1 MIRDVPGLA
10 PAWGALAACVLW
22 GAAGAWAEAA
32 TVEVAAYDGPINP
45 VAAEYVAEALEA
57 AGERGAEALILKLDT
72 PGGLDASM
80 RTIVKAILASGIPV
94 VVYIAPT
101 GARAAS
107 AGVFITLA
115 AHRAAMAPGTNI
127 GAAHPVALGG
137 GPMDEE
143 MKRKVENDAAAYIKS
158 LAERRGR
165 NAQWAEDAVRKS
177 VSATEREALGLRLI
191 DAVAPDLPSLLDQ
204 LHGLEVVT
212 AAGTRR
218 LATKGAEV
226 AEYPMGLRLRALSVL
241 SDPNVAYILMLIG
254 IYGLIFELSNPG
266 AIFPGVVGG
275 IALILAFYAFQTLP
289 INYAGLLLIGL
300 AVLFFLA
307 ELAVPS
313 YGLLTVGGVIALTL
327 GSLMLVRGDLPGF
340 GLSWGVVAPAVIL
353 TVLFFGVMLR
363 YAWRSQRAAT
373 TTGVEGLIGA
383 IAVAKTALAPRGS
396 VVLHGELWD
405 ATSAEAIAADEPV
418 EVTAVE
424 GLTLVVKRKA
434 PSGEEAP

>member
-1 MIRDVPGLA
+1 MSRDAPGVASL
-10 PAWGALAACVLW
+10 WTALAACVLW
-22 GAAGAWAEAA
+22 GATGVWAEAA
-32 TVEVAAYDGPINP
+32 TVEVATYDGPINP

-57 AGERGAEALILKLDT
+57 AGEHGAEALILKLDT

-80 RTIVKAILASGIPV
+80 RTIVKAMLASEVPV

-177 VSATEREALGLRLI
+177 VSATDREALGLKLI

-212 AAGTRR
+212 ATGTRR

-307 ELAVPS
+307 EFAVPS
-313 YGLLTVGGVIALTL
+313 YGLLTIGGVIALTL
-327 GSLMLVRGDLPGF
+327 GSLMLIRGDLPGF

-353 TVLFFGVMLR
+353 TALFFGVMLR

-383 IAVAKTALAPRGS
+383 TAVAKTAIAPRGS

-405 ATSAEAIAADEPV
+405 ATSGEAIAADEPV

-434 PSGEEAP
+434 PSGEGAR

>member
-1 MIRDVPGLA
+1 MSRDVPGVA
-10 PAWGALAACVLW
+10 SMRTVLAACVLW
-22 GAAGAWAEAA
+22 GASGVWAEAA
-32 TVEVAAYDGPINP
+32 TVEVAAYDGVINP

-80 RTIVKAILASGIPV
+80 RTIVKAVLASEVPV

-127 GAAHPVALGG
+127 GAAHPVMLGG

-177 VSATEREALGLRLI
+177 VSATEREALGLKLI

-204 LHGLEVVT
+204 LQGLEVVT
-212 AAGTRR
+212 AVGTRR

-226 AEYPMGLRLRALSVL
+226 VEYPMGLRLRVLSVL

-313 YGLLTVGGVIALTL
+313 YGLLTVGGVTALTL
-327 GSLMLVRGDLPGF
+327 GSLMLIRGDLPGF

-353 TVLFFGVMLR
+353 TALFFGVMLR
-363 YAWRSQRAAT
+363 YAWRSQRAAA

-383 IAVAKTALAPRGS
+383 TAVAKTAIAPRGS

-405 ATSAEAIAADEPV
+405 ATSAEPIAADEPV
-418 EVTAVE
+418 EVIAVE
-424 GLTLVVKRKA
+424 GLTLVVTRKA
-434 PSGEEAP
+434 PSGEGAR

>member
-1 MIRDVPGLA
+1 
-10 PAWGALAACVLW
+10 
-22 GAAGAWAEAA
+22 
-32 TVEVAAYDGPINP
+32 
-45 VAAEYVAEALEA
+45 
-57 AGERGAEALILKLDT
+57 
-72 PGGLDASM
+72 
-80 RTIVKAILASGIPV
+80 
-94 VVYIAPT
+94 
-101 GARAAS
+101 
-107 AGVFITLA
+107 
-115 AHRAAMAPGTNI
+115 
-127 GAAHPVALGG
+127 
-137 GPMDEE
+137 
-143 MKRKVENDAAAYIKS
+143 
-158 LAERRGR
+158 
-165 NAQWAEDAVRKS
+165 
-177 VSATEREALGLRLI
+177 
-191 DAVAPDLPSLLDQ
+191 
-204 LHGLEVVT
+204 
-212 AAGTRR
+212 
-218 LATKGAEV
+218 
-226 AEYPMGLRLRALSVL
+226 
-241 SDPNVAYILMLIG
+241 
-254 IYGLIFELSNPG
+254 
-266 AIFPGVVGG
+266 VVGG

-363 YAWRSQRAAT
+363 YAWRSQRGAT

-383 IAVAKTALAPRGS
+383 TAVAKTALAPRGS
-396 VVLHGELWD
+396 VVLQGELWD